1 MNGNERE
8 VQMKRHSMGR
18 SIVVVLALA
27 AIVLPAVASAQAIIK
42 VNDDVWFRFG
52 IQMQGW
58 GDWLQSAETRG
69 YAENLYLRR
78 DRFLVTGQV
87 APNVTF
93 FFQTDD
99 PNLGKAPK
107 ALNTGFL
114 VQDALMEWKVD
125 DAFILGGGLFL
136 LPFARNG
143 LQSTLTYFSV
153 DLSATSTVNNGP
165 TGLSALRDTGA
176 MIRGYVLPDNKLE
189 YRFALMQG
197 IRETGSRNGFRTAG
211 FLQYNFFE
219 RDTGYVLTGTSLG
232 KKKMLNL
239 FAGYDGQS
247 SYHAYNG
254 NIFWTIPVN
263 AGDEFGGQVQ
273 WVHYDGSTFLETIP
287 RQNDYL
293 AELAYYLK
301 PAKTQPF
308 ARWEKQDFS
317 NQKEAALNQTRF
329 GGGLNYYVAGQNLK
343 FTGQYLRI
351 DSVAPIKN
359 TNEFT
364 VQMQVWYY

>member
-1 MNGNERE
+1 MTR
-8 VQMKRHSMGR
+8 RSMGGWV
-18 SIVVVLALA
+18 IVALLALA
-27 AIVLPAVASAQAIIK
+27 AVLLPAAASAQAIIK

-58 GDWLQSAETRG
+58 ADWTQSAETGG
-69 YAENLYLRR
+69 YAENVYLRR

-107 ALNTGFL
+107 ALTTGFL
-114 VQDALMEWKVD
+114 VQDALMEWKVSD
-125 DAFILGGGLFL
+125 GFILGGGEFL

-143 LQSTLTYFSV
+143 LQSTLTYFTLDISP
-153 DLSATSTVNNGP
+153 TSTVNNAP
-165 TGLSALRDTGA
+165 TQLSALRDTGFQV
-176 MIRGYVLPDNKLE
+176 RGYLMPDDKLE
-189 YRFALMQG
+189 YRFAVMQG
-197 IRETGSRNGFRTAG
+197 IRETGSRNAFRNAG

-219 RDTGYVLTGTSLG
+219 RDTGYILTGTSLG
-232 KKKMLNL
+232 KKKMFNI
-239 FAGYDGQS
+239 FAGYDGQN

-254 NIFWTIPVN
+254 DVFWTLPVN

-273 WVHYDGSTFLETIP
+273 AIHYDGQHFLTSIP

-293 AELAYYLK
+293 VELAYYSK
-301 PAKTQPF
+301 MAKVQPF
-308 ARWEKQDFS
+308 GKYEKQSFS
-317 NQKEAALNQTRF
+317 ADANHGLDQNRW

-343 FTGQYLRI
+343 FTAQYVRI
-351 DSVAPIKN
+351 MPQSPIKDS
-359 TNEFT
+359 NEFT
-364 VQMQVWYY
+364 LEMQVWYY